1 MPEFCNTLPKA
12 PPAPVMMTIARST
25 RCGIEVGRAT
35 MQSLP
40 CVFQYP
46 LYKQQA
52 QRLVR
57 KLARVQVE
65 ARIEPWPGHA

>member
-1 MPEFCNTLPKA
+1 
-12 PPAPVMMTIARST
+12 MTIARST
-25 RCGIEVGRAT
+25 RCGVEAARAT
-35 MQSLP
+35 MDSLP
-40 CVFQYP
+40 CTFTHP

-65 ARIEPWPGHA
+65 ARIEPWAPGSSALS